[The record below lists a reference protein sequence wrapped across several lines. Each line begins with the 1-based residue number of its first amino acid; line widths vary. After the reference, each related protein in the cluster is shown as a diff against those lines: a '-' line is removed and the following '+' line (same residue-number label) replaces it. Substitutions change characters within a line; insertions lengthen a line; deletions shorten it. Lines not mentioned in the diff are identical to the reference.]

1 MFVGTSSEIMSEF
14 LIFALQDKWEDVNF
28 YALPSEDEYGGAY
41 DIFAETT
48 EYHDGLQEKIFQ
60 SAVNTFI
67 SGFKY
72 GWRA

>member
-14 LIFALQDKWEDVNF
+14 LIFALEDKWEHVTF
-28 YALPSEDEYGGAY
+28 YALPSEDEDGDAY
-41 DIFAETT
+41 DIFVDVKD
-48 EYHDGLQEKIFQ
+48 YHDKFQEKIFQ
-60 SAVNTFI
+60 GTINTFI